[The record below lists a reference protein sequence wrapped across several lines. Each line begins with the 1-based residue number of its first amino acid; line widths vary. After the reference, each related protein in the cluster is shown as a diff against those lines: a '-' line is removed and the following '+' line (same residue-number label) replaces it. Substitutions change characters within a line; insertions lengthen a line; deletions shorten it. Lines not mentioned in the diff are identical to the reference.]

1 MSMGSMRRVESR
13 TEGEVG
19 AAPRGDRST
28 DPRDTSPSKK
38 SKLYVQPDE
47 LAHKL
52 VAEMESGKAS
62 RASGVTVCNIYTV
75 YLCPED
81 FERLERRQDQ
91 ICSRLE
97 RHLAKHVRAK
107 KYHLVDEVVVSM
119 VADPDLKLGRFG
131 LLAERSALEDLPGPT
146 AAVPAVGGAS
156 GSSPSG
162 SSPSGL
168 EPSQLAGTTA
178 VIQPDEAVEGGLAHQ
193 TIVIRAGNRV
203 REFNH
208 GRVIVGRAKD
218 ADFRVD
224 DPNVS
229 RRHAAIFWAEGS
241 LMVMDLDSTNGTM
254 VNGYPVS
261 STVLG
266 PNDVVTIG
274 ECRITVETR

>member
-1 MSMGSMRRVESR
+1 MGSMRRVESR
-13 TEGEVG
+13 TEGDVG
-19 AAPRGDRST
+19 GGPSGDRSA
-28 DPRDTSPSKK
+28 DPRDTSPRKR
-38 SKLYVQPDE
+38 SKLYVRPDE
-47 LAHKL
+47 LADKL
-52 VAEMESGKAS
+52 EKEMESRKVNRS
-62 RASGVTVCNIYTV
+62 SGVSVSNVYTV

-81 FERLERRQDQ
+81 YERLQRRQDQ

-97 RHLAKHVRAK
+97 RHLAKYVRAK
-107 KYHLVDEVVVSM
+107 KYTLIDDISVSLA
-119 VADPDLKLGRFG
+119 ADPDLKLGHFG
-131 LLAERSALEDLPGPT
+131 LLAERSTLEG
-146 AAVPAVGGAS
+146 VPAPAAAPPAEAAAAAATAPGGAAAK
-156 GSSPSG
+156 
-162 SSPSGL
+162 
-168 EPSQLAGTTA
+168 LAGTTA
-178 VIQPDEAVEGGLAHQ
+178 VIHPDEAVEGGLAHQ

-203 REFNH
+203 REYNH

-229 RRHAAIFWAEGS
+229 RRHAVIYWAEGS

-261 STVLG
+261 RSALG

>member
-1 MSMGSMRRVESR
+1 MGSMRRVESR
-13 TEGEVG
+13 TEGDVDAG
-19 AAPRGDRST
+19 PRGDRST

-38 SKLYVQPDE
+38 SKLYVRPDE
-47 LAHKL
+47 LADKL
-52 VAEMESGKAS
+52 VKEMESHKVNRS
-62 RASGVTVCNIYTV
+62 SGVSVCNVYTV

-81 FERLERRQDQ
+81 YERLQRRQDQ

-97 RHLAKHVRAK
+97 RRLAKHARAK
-107 KYHLVDEVVVSM
+107 KYQLIDDVAVSLA
-119 VADPDLKLGRFG
+119 ADPDLKLGHFG
-131 LLAERSALEDLPGPT
+131 LLAERSALDNLPGPT
-146 AAVPAVGGAS
+146 AAMPAVAAAPAATSSGPEAS
-156 GSSPSG
+156 GLS
-162 SSPSGL
+162 
-168 EPSQLAGTTA
+168 GTTA
-178 VIQPDEAVEGGLAHQ
+178 VIHPDEASEGDLAHQ

-261 STVLG
+261 SSALG